1 MRLLVRAATDPGLRR
16 EHNEDAFA
24 WWLPDPGAG
33 GGPPG
38 VLLMVADGMGGA
50 RAGEVASRLATE
62 TLLRVWPA
70 SDGNDP
76 IDSLREAVAEANRD
90 IHRESLAHPEQH
102 GMGTT
107 VTALTLLG
115 DRACLAH
122 VGDSRAYLVRGG
134 TIRQLTLD
142 HSLVAQLVR
151 DHHLTEEQARIDPR
165 RNVVTRSVGVSP
177 EVEIDAFA
185 APEPLEPGDT
195 LLLCTDG
202 LHTLVRDDELERAAA
217 AEDLAGACRALIA
230 MARERGGPDNITVLL
245 ARLQSGDGVHAES
258 VSGA

>member
-1 MRLLVRAATDPGLRR
+1 MRLLVRAATDAGLRR
-16 EHNEDAFA
+16 DHNEDTFA
-24 WWLPDPGAG
+24 WWLPGAG

-38 VLLMVADGMGGA
+38 VLLVVADGMGGA
-50 RAGEVASRLATE
+50 RAGEVASHLAVE
-62 TLLRVWPA
+62 TLLRVWPE

-76 IDSLREAVAEANRD
+76 VDSLREALAEANRD
-90 IHRESLAHPEQH
+90 IHRESLEHPEQH

-107 VTALTLLG
+107 VTAVTLLD
-115 DRACLAH
+115 DRACFAH
-122 VGDSRAYLVRGG
+122 VGDSRAYLIRDGA
-134 TIRQLTLD
+134 IRQLTLD

-185 APEPLEPGDT
+185 APEPLQAGDT

-202 LHTLVRDDELERAAA
+202 LHTVVRDDELQQAGVTD
-217 AEDLAGACRALIA
+217 DLAAACRALVEL
-230 MARERGGPDNITVLL
+230 ARARGGPDNITVLL
-245 ARLQSGDGVHAES
+245 ARLEAGDGVNAEA
-258 VSGA
+258 VTA